1 MEILFLNVMKTNQGW
16 VWAVCLAVGW
26 LAVSAGAEESAVV
39 KGDRVRVRGQA
50 TLKSEVITLLKKGET
65 VTVLEEIAARNP
77 KRGEPA
83 KWAKIQLPPNTPVW
97 VYAPYIETTN
107 NTVNIKR
114 LNLRAGPG
122 ERFSIIGRIERGT
135 PVKQIRTTDN
145 WMEIEA
151 PPNAYAF
158 VAADMLEKS
167 AAPAPAPTQ
176 LAANTTQA
184 APAQPP
190 PTVENVKPEPAPA
203 VATEPVPAPT
213 QAAPPSTQPPGPP
226 PTTVEAAALKR
237 VVSREGTVVVSR
249 SIQAP
254 TSYALEN
261 RESRRTVNYLHSE
274 SEDIN
279 LKRFAGKKVIVT
291 GEELI
296 DQRWVNTPI
305 IEVESIRLLP

>member
-1 MEILFLNVMKTNQGW
+1 MKTDQRW
-16 VWAVCLAVGW
+16 VCAICLVVAW
-26 LAVSAGAEESAVV
+26 SAISTGAEESAVV
-39 KGDRVRVRGQA
+39 KKNRVNVRAQA
-50 TLKSEVITLLKKGET
+50 LPTSEVITQLKKGET
-65 VTVLEEIAARNP
+65 VVVLEEITARKP

-122 ERFSIIGRIERGT
+122 ERFSVIGRIERGT

-158 VAADMLEKS
+158 VAAEMLEKS
-167 AAPAPAPTQ
+167 AAPAPTE
-176 LAANTTQA
+176 LAANTPNV
-184 APAQPP
+184 APNQPP
-190 PTVENVKPEPAPA
+190 PTVETVKPETAPA

-213 QAAPPSTQPPGPP
+213 QAAQPPAQPP
-226 PTTVEAAALKR
+226 VLAPAPAAATNVEAAAPKR
-237 VVSREGTVVVSR
+237 IVSRDGLVVVSR

-254 TSYALEN
+254 TSYALEH
-261 RESRRTVNYLHSE
+261 RESLRIVNYLHSE

-279 LKRFAGKKVIVT
+279 LKRFAGRKVIVT

-296 DQRWVNTPI
+296 DHRWVNTPI
-305 IEVESIRLLP
+305 VEVESIRLVP

>member
-1 MEILFLNVMKTNQGW
+1 MKTNQRW
-16 VWAVCLAVGW
+16 RWAA
-26 LAVSAGAEESAVV
+26 SAAIGLLVLTVRTEETAVV
-39 KGDRVRVRGQA
+39 KKDRVRVRGQA
-50 TLKSEVITLLKKGET
+50 ALSSEVITQLKKGEI
-65 VTVLEEIAARNP
+65 VTVLEEVAPRKP

-83 KWAKIQLPPNTPVW
+83 RWAKIQLPPNTPVW
-97 VYAPYIETTN
+97 VFAPYIETAN

-122 ERFSIIGRIERGT
+122 ENYSVIGRIERGT
-135 PVKQIRTTDN
+135 AVRPIRTTN
-145 WMEIEA
+145 TWMEIEA
-151 PPNAYAF
+151 PTNAYAF
-158 VAADMLEKS
+158 VAAEMLEKTS
-167 AAPAPAPTQ
+167 QPPPATPE
-176 LAANTTQA
+176 LAANTTTKPAPVEPPPTIETVKPETPPVVGTTPTTA
-184 APAQPP
+184 ATQPATPPAQPP
-190 PTVENVKPEPAPA
+190 P
-203 VATEPVPAPT
+203 VAT
-213 QAAPPSTQPPGPP
+213 PP
-226 PTTVEAAALKR
+226 PAATSPVETTPPKR
-237 VVSREGTVVVSR
+237 VVSREGTVVISR

>member
-1 MEILFLNVMKTNQGW
+1 MKNMQRW
-16 VWAVCLAVGW
+16 VWAVCLAAGL
-26 LAVSAGAEESAVV
+26 LAISAGAEESAVV

-65 VTVLEEIAARNP
+65 VTVLEEIAARKP

-83 KWAKIQLPPNTPVW
+83 NWARIQLPPNTPVW

-151 PPNAYAF
+151 PGNAFAF
-158 VAADMLEKS
+158 VAAEMLEKLT
-167 AAPAPAPTQ
+167 APAQPQ
-176 LAANTTQA
+176 LAANTPKP
-184 APAQPP
+184 APAQPA
-190 PTVENVKPEPAPA
+190 PTVETVKTETAPA

-213 QAAPPSTQPPGPP
+213 EPAPTVTPPSGLAPQPA
-226 PTTVEAAALKR
+226 PTPAVEAVAPKR
-237 VVSREGTVVVSR
+237 VVSREGTVIVSR

-254 TSYALEN
+254 TSYALEH
-261 RESRRTVNYLHSE
+261 RESHRTVNYLHSE
-274 SEDIN
+274 SEDID
-279 LKRFAGKKVIVT
+279 LKRFAGKKVIVM

-305 IEVESIRLLP
+305 IEVESIRLLH

>member
-1 MEILFLNVMKTNQGW
+1 MKTNQRW
-16 VWAVCLAVGW
+16 VWAVCLAVGL
-26 LAVSAGAEESAVV
+26 LAISAGAEEVAIV
-39 KGDRVRVRGQA
+39 KKDRVNVRAQP
-50 TLKSEVITLLKKGET
+50 TLNSEVITQLKKGET
-65 VTVLEEIAARNP
+65 VIVLEEIAARKP

-83 KWAKIQLPPNTPVW
+83 KWARIELPPNTPVW

-107 NTVNIKR
+107 DTVNIKR

-122 ERFSIIGRIERGT
+122 ENFSIIGRIERGT
-135 PVKQIRTTDN
+135 PVKQIRTTGN

-151 PPNAYAF
+151 PANAYAF
-158 VAADMLEKS
+158 VDAEKLEKS
-167 AAPAPAPTQ
+167 AAPVPAPTE
-176 LAANTTQA
+176 LAANTTKA

-190 PTVENVKPEPAPA
+190 PTVENVKPETAPA

-213 QAAPPSTQPPGPP
+213 QAAQPATQPPGLAPQPAPP
-226 PTTVEAAALKR
+226 PTVEAAPPKR

-254 TSYALEN
+254 TSYALEH
-261 RESRRTVNYLHSE
+261 RESHRTVNYLHSE
-274 SEDIN
+274 SEDID
-279 LKRFAGKKVIVT
+279 LKKFAGKKVIVM

-305 IEVESIRLLP
+305 IEVESIRLVP

>member
-1 MEILFLNVMKTNQGW
+1 MKTDQRW
-16 VWAVCLAVGW
+16 VCAICLVVAW
-26 LAVSAGAEESAVV
+26 SAISTGAEESAVV
-39 KGDRVRVRGQA
+39 KKNRVNVRAQA
-50 TLKSEVITLLKKGET
+50 LPTSEVITQLKKGET
-65 VTVLEEIAARNP
+65 VVVLEEITARKP

-122 ERFSIIGRIERGT
+122 ERFSVIGRLERGT

-158 VAADMLEKS
+158 VAAEMLEKS
-167 AAPAPAPTQ
+167 AAPAPTE
-176 LAANTTQA
+176 LAANTPNV
-184 APAQPP
+184 APNQPP
-190 PTVENVKPEPAPA
+190 PTVETVKPDTAPA

-213 QAAPPSTQPPGPP
+213 QAAQPPAQPP
-226 PTTVEAAALKR
+226 VLAPAPAATTTVEAAAPKR
-237 VVSREGTVVVSR
+237 VVSREGLVVVSR

-254 TSYALEN
+254 TSYALEH
-261 RESRRTVNYLHSE
+261 RESRRIVNYLHSE

-279 LKRFAGKKVIVT
+279 LKRFAGRKVIVT

-296 DQRWVNTPI
+296 DHRWVNTPI
-305 IEVESIRLLP
+305 VEVESIRLVP

>member
-1 MEILFLNVMKTNQGW
+1 MKKKQRW
-16 VWAVCLAVGW
+16 VWAVCLAVGL
-26 LAVSAGAEESAVV
+26 LAISAPAEEAAVV

-83 KWAKIQLPPNTPVW
+83 KWARIQLPPNTPVW

-122 ERFSIIGRIERGT
+122 ERFSIIGRIERGAA
-135 PVKQIRTTDN
+135 VNQIRTADN

-151 PPNAYAF
+151 PTNAYAF
-158 VAADMLEKS
+158 VAAEMLEKS

-176 LAANTTQA
+176 LAANTTKA
-184 APAQPP
+184 APAEPP
-190 PTVENVKPEPAPA
+190 PTVENVKPETAPVA
-203 VATEPVPAPT
+203 ATEPVPAPT
-213 QAAPPSTQPPGPP
+213 QAAPPATQPPGLAPQP
-226 PTTVEAAALKR
+226 ATTTTVEATTLKR

-279 LKRFAGKKVIVT
+279 LKRFAGKKVVVT

>member
-1 MEILFLNVMKTNQGW
+1 MKNAQRWAG
-16 VWAVCLAVGW
+16 AVCLAVGS
-26 LAVSAGAEESAVV
+26 LAVLAAAEVPAVV

-65 VTVLEEIAARNP
+65 VTVLEEIDAKKP

-83 KWAKIQLPPNTPVW
+83 KWARIQLPPNTPVW
-97 VYAPYIETTN
+97 VYAPYIETVN

-122 ERFSIIGRIERGT
+122 ENFSIIGRIERGT
-135 PVKQIRTTDN
+135 PVKQIRTTDK

-158 VAADMLEKS
+158 VAAQMLEKS
-167 AAPAPAPTQ
+167 PTPEPAPTT
-176 LAANTTQA
+176 LAANA
-184 APAQPP
+184 AKTSPAQPA
-190 PTVENVKPEPAPA
+190 PTVETVKTEPTPA
-203 VATEPVPAPT
+203 VATEPVPAT
-213 QAAPPSTQPPGPP
+213 TQPAQPVTQPAVVTP
-226 PTTVEAAALKR
+226 QPATTTVEGAAPKR
-237 VVSREGTVVVSR
+237 IVSREGTVIVSR
-249 SIQAP
+249 SVQAP

-305 IEVESIRLLP
+305 LEVESIRLLP

>member
-1 MEILFLNVMKTNQGW
+1 M
-16 VWAVCLAVGW
+16 
-26 LAVSAGAEESAVV
+26 
-39 KGDRVRVRGQA
+39 
-50 TLKSEVITLLKKGET
+50 
-65 VTVLEEIAARNP
+65 
-77 KRGEPA
+77 
-83 KWAKIQLPPNTPVW
+83 
-97 VYAPYIETTN
+97 
-107 NTVNIKR
+107 NIKR

-122 ERFSIIGRIERGT
+122 ERFSIIGRIGRGT

-151 PPNAYAF
+151 PGSAFAF
-158 VAADMLEKS
+158 VAAEMLEKS
-167 AAPAPAPTQ
+167 AAPAPAPPQ
-176 LAANTTQA
+176 LAANTTKP
-184 APAQPP
+184 APAQPA
-190 PTVENVKPEPAPA
+190 PTVENVKPETAPA

-213 QAAPPSTQPPGPP
+213 QVAPPVTQAPGLAPQTAP
-226 PTTVEAAALKR
+226 ATAVEAVAPKR
-237 VVSREGTVVVSR
+237 IVSREGTVVVSR

-254 TSYALEN
+254 TAYALEN

-279 LKRFAGKKVIVT
+279 LKKFAGKKVIVM

>member
-1 MEILFLNVMKTNQGW
+1 MANLDRAGNKYFTVEQQPVGQCHCWQALTVRATKLLLLNVMKKMQRW
-16 VWAVCLAVGW
+16 VSVVCLAAGLW
-26 LAVSAGAEESAVV
+26 AISAGAEESAVV
-39 KGDRVRVRGQA
+39 KKNRVNVRAKA
-50 TLKSEVITLLKKGET
+50 TPNSEVITQLKKGET
-65 VTVLEEIAARNP
+65 VTVLEEIAAKKP

-158 VAADMLEKS
+158 VAAEMLEKS
-167 AAPAPAPTQ
+167 AAPPPTQ
-176 LAANTTQA
+176 LAANTPKP

-190 PTVENVKPEPAPA
+190 TTVENVKPDTAPA

-213 QAAPPSTQPPGPP
+213 PVAPTATQPPGLAPQP
-226 PTTVEAAALKR
+226 APTTAVEAAAPKR

-254 TSYALEN
+254 TSYAL
-261 RESRRTVNYLHSE
+261 
-274 SEDIN
+274 
-279 LKRFAGKKVIVT
+279 
-291 GEELI
+291 
-296 DQRWVNTPI
+296 
-305 IEVESIRLLP
+305 

>member
-1 MEILFLNVMKTNQGW
+1 MKTIQGW

-26 LAVSAGAEESAVV
+26 LAIAAGAEEVAVV
-39 KGDRVRVRGQA
+39 KKDRVNVRAQA
-50 TLKSEVITLLKKGET
+50 TPTSEVITQLKKGET
-65 VTVLEEIAARNP
+65 VTVLEEIAARKH

-83 KWAKIQLPPNTPVW
+83 KWARIQLPPNTPVW

-122 ERFSIIGRIERGT
+122 ENFSIIGRIERGT
-135 PVKQIRTTDN
+135 AVKQIRTTDN

-151 PPNAYAF
+151 PTNAYAF
-158 VAADMLEKS
+158 VAAEMLEKS
-167 AAPAPAPTQ
+167 AAPAPAPTE
-176 LAANTTQA
+176 LAANTTKA
-184 APAQPP
+184 APTQPR
-190 PTVENVKPEPAPA
+190 PTVENVKPETAPA

-213 QAAPPSTQPPGPP
+213 QPAQPTTQPPVLAPQP
-226 PTTVEAAALKR
+226 AATTTVEAAAPKR

-279 LKRFAGKKVIVT
+279 LKKFAGKKVIVT

>member
-1 MEILFLNVMKTNQGW
+1 MKKMQRW
-16 VWAVCLAVGW
+16 VWAMCLGLGL
-26 LAVSAGAEESAVV
+26 LAFSAGAEEAAVV
-39 KGDRVRVRGQA
+39 KKNRVNVRAQA
-50 TLKSEVITLLKKGET
+50 TPDSEVITQLKKGET
-65 VTVLEEIAARNP
+65 VTVLEEIAARKP
-77 KRGEPA
+77 KRGEPTT
-83 KWAKIQLPPNTPVW
+83 WARIQLPPNTPVW

-107 NTVNIKR
+107 NSVNIKR

-122 ERFSIIGRIERGT
+122 ERFSIIGRIDRGT
-135 PVKQIRTTDN
+135 TVKQIRTTDN

-158 VAADMLEKS
+158 VAAEMLEKS
-167 AAPAPAPTQ
+167 AASTPPQ
-176 LAANTTQA
+176 LAATTTPP

-190 PTVENVKPEPAPA
+190 PTVETVKPETAPA

-213 QAAPPSTQPPGPP
+213 QAAAPVAPEPA
-226 PTTVEAAALKR
+226 PTTAVETAAPKR

-254 TSYALEN
+254 TSYALEH

-274 SEDIN
+274 SEDID
-279 LKRFAGKKVIVT
+279 LKRFAGKKVIVM

-296 DQRWVNTPI
+296 DHRWVNTPI

>member
-1 MEILFLNVMKTNQGW
+1 MKTNQRW
-16 VWAVCLAVGW
+16 VWAVCLAIGW
-26 LAVSAGAEESAVV
+26 LAISAGAEEVAVV
-39 KGDRVRVRGQA
+39 KGDRVRVRAQA

-65 VTVLEEIAARNP
+65 VTVLEEIAAKKH

-97 VYAPYIETTN
+97 AYAPYIETTN

-122 ERFSIIGRIERGT
+122 EKFSIIGRIERGT
-135 PVKQIRTTDN
+135 PVKQIRTTGN

-151 PPNAYAF
+151 PRNAYAF
-158 VAADMLEKS
+158 VAAELLEKS
-167 AAPAPAPTQ
+167 AAPAPAPTE
-176 LAANTTQA
+176 LAANTTKA
-184 APAQPP
+184 APTQPP
-190 PTVENVKPEPAPA
+190 PTVENVKPETAPA
-203 VATEPVPAPT
+203 VATEPVPAPA
-213 QAAPPSTQPPGPP
+213 QAAQPTTQPPGLAPQP
-226 PTTVEAAALKR
+226 APTTTVEAAPPKR
-237 VVSREGTVVVSR
+237 VVIREGTVVVSR

-254 TSYALEN
+254 TSYGLEN

-279 LKRFAGKKVIVT
+279 LKKFAGKKVIVT

-305 IEVESIRLLP
+305 IEIESIRLLP

>member
-1 MEILFLNVMKTNQGW
+1 MKRKQRW
-16 VWAVCLAVGW
+16 VWAVGLALGW
-26 LAVSAGAEESAVV
+26 LAISAGAEESAVV

-50 TLKSEVITLLKKGET
+50 TLASEVITLLKKGET
-65 VTVLEEIAARNP
+65 VTVLEEITAKKH

-83 KWAKIQLPPNTPVW
+83 KWARIQLPPNTPVW
-97 VYAPYIETTN
+97 VYAPYIETTH

-122 ERFSIIGRIERGT
+122 ENFSIIGRIERGT

-158 VAADMLEKS
+158 VAAEMLEKS
-167 AAPAPAPTQ
+167 TAPAPAPTQ
-176 LAANTTQA
+176 LAANTTRA
-184 APAQPP
+184 APTQPP
-190 PTVENVKPEPAPA
+190 PTVETVKPETAPV

-213 QAAPPSTQPPGPP
+213 QAVQPATRPPGLAPQ
-226 PTTVEAAALKR
+226 PTPTPAVEAVAPKR
-237 VVSREGTVVVSR
+237 IVSREGTVVVSR

>member
-1 MEILFLNVMKTNQGW
+1 MKTIQGW

-26 LAVSAGAEESAVV
+26 LAISAGAEEVAVV
-39 KGDRVRVRGQA
+39 KGDRVRVRAQA

-65 VTVLEEIAARNP
+65 VTVLEEIAAKQH

-83 KWAKIQLPPNTPVW
+83 NWARIQLPPNTPVW

-122 ERFSIIGRIERGT
+122 EKYSIIGRIERGLT
-135 PVKQIRTTDN
+135 VKQIRTTDN

-151 PPNAYAF
+151 PTNAYAF
-158 VAADMLEKS
+158 VAAELLEKS
-167 AAPAPAPTQ
+167 AAPAPAE
-176 LAANTTQA
+176 LAANTSKA
-184 APAQPP
+184 APTQPP
-190 PTVENVKPEPAPA
+190 PTVEFVKPETAPA
-203 VATEPVPAPT
+203 VASEPVPAPT
-213 QAAPPSTQPPGPP
+213 QAAPPATQPPGLAPQP
-226 PTTVEAAALKR
+226 APTTVVEAAPPKR
-237 VVSREGTVVVSR
+237 VVIREGTVVISR

-254 TSYALEN
+254 TSYGLEN

-305 IEVESIRLLP
+305 IEVESIRLVP

>member
-1 MEILFLNVMKTNQGW
+1 MQRW
-16 VWAVCLAVGW
+16 VWAVCLALGW
-26 LAVSAGAEESAVV
+26 LALSAGAEEVAVV
-39 KGDRVRVRGQA
+39 KKNRVNVRAQA
-50 TLKSEVITLLKKGET
+50 VPTSEVITQLKKGET
-65 VTVLEEIAARNP
+65 VVVLEEVTP
-77 KRGEPA
+77 KKHKRGEPA
-83 KWAKIQLPPNTPVW
+83 KWARIQLPPNTPVW

-122 ERFSIIGRIERGT
+122 ENFSVIGRIERGT
-135 PVKQIRTTDN
+135 PVKQIRTTGN

-151 PPNAYAF
+151 PTNAYAF
-158 VAADMLEKS
+158 VAAEMLEKS
-167 AAPAPAPTQ
+167 AAPAPAPTE
-176 LAANTTQA
+176 LAANATKA
-184 APAQPP
+184 APTQPP
-190 PTVENVKPEPAPA
+190 PTVELVKPETAPA

-213 QAAPPSTQPPGPP
+213 QAAPPATQPPGLAQQPA
-226 PTTVEAAALKR
+226 PTPTVEAAPPKR

-254 TSYALEN
+254 TSYGLEN
-261 RESRRTVNYLHSE
+261 RESRRIVNFLHSE

-305 IEVESIRLLP
+305 IEVESIRLVP

>member
-1 MEILFLNVMKTNQGW
+1 MKNMQRW
-16 VWAVCLAVGW
+16 VWAVCLAAG
-26 LAVSAGAEESAVV
+26 LSAISAGAEESAVV

-65 VTVLEEIAARNP
+65 VTVLEEIAAKKP

-83 KWAKIQLPPNTPVW
+83 NWARIQLPPNTPVW

-151 PPNAYAF
+151 PGNAFAF
-158 VAADMLEKS
+158 VAAEMLEKS
-167 AAPAPAPTQ
+167 AVPAPAPT
-176 LAANTTQA
+176 LE
-184 APAQPP
+184 
-190 PTVENVKPEPAPA
+190 TVKTETPPA

-213 QAAPPSTQPPGPP
+213 QVVPPVTQPADVAPQPA
-226 PTTVEAAALKR
+226 PTTAVEAVAPKR
-237 VVSREGTVVVSR
+237 VVSREGTVIVSR

-254 TSYALEN
+254 TSYALEH
-261 RESRRTVNYLHSE
+261 RESHRTVNYLHSE
-274 SEDIN
+274 SEDID
-279 LKRFAGKKVIVT
+279 LKRFAGRKVIVM

>member
-1 MEILFLNVMKTNQGW
+1 MKNMQRW
-16 VWAVCLAVGW
+16 VWAVCLAAGL
-26 LAVSAGAEESAVV
+26 LAISAGAEESAVV

-50 TLKSEVITLLKKGET
+50 TLKSEVITLLKKGEI
-65 VTVLEEIAARNP
+65 VTVLEEIAAKKP

-83 KWAKIQLPPNTPVW
+83 NWARIQLPPNTPVW

-151 PPNAYAF
+151 PGNAFAF
-158 VAADMLEKS
+158 VAAEMLEKS
-167 AAPAPAPTQ
+167 AVPAPAPT
-176 LAANTTQA
+176 LE
-184 APAQPP
+184 
-190 PTVENVKPEPAPA
+190 TVKTETPPA

-213 QAAPPSTQPPGPP
+213 QVVPPVTQPADVAPQPA
-226 PTTVEAAALKR
+226 PTTAVEAVAPKR
-237 VVSREGTVVVSR
+237 VVSREGTVIVSR

-254 TSYALEN
+254 TSYALEH
-261 RESRRTVNYLHSE
+261 RESHRTVNYLHSE
-274 SEDIN
+274 SEDID
-279 LKRFAGKKVIVT
+279 LKRFAGKKVIVM